1 MNKTNIY
8 SLIYRMLKFT
18 SIVFYLLLVPKIVA
32 AQKLTIA
39 TFNSEFL
46 NKSRVHIKFGKQ
58 FDIKRESKKVQNF
71 WKNEDNRTAKF
82 EEASANVAQFIKKI
96 NADLLTLTE
105 VGGKDDLKVL
115 INELEKIGVNY
126 EYWEVCDCKDNFTKQ
141 HVAILSKYPLKEVL
155 YQIEGRSIYLEEK
168 DGDSE
173 GETGI
178 SKGLKATVIV
188 NEKEIDVFV
197 LHFKSERGG
206 FDSDAKRLAQA
217 TIARRTII
225 PLLNAGR
232 NVVVTGDLNSEKR
245 SESIYRIRGFDD
257 VYEELI
263 QTGNS
268 NYFKDTNVRWTYNYR
283 GEPEQIDHILLSPK
297 IAKKADIKTHILET
311 KNKNVSDHNPVI
323 VTIKLK

>member
-1 MNKTNIY
+1 MNLTNIF
-8 SLIYRMLKFT
+8 SLICRMLKFT
-18 SIVFYLLLVPKIVA
+18 SFVFCLLLVSKISA
-32 AQKLTIA
+32 AQKITIA

-46 NKSRVHIKFGKQ
+46 NKSRVHVKFGKQ
-58 FDIKRESKKVQNF
+58 FDMKRESKKEQNF

-96 NADLLTLTE
+96 NADILTLTE
-105 VGGKDDLKVL
+105 VGNKDDLKVL
-115 INELEKIGVNY
+115 INELEKISVKY
-126 EYWEVCDCKDNFTKQ
+126 KYWEVCDCKDNFTKQ

-155 YQIEGRSIYLEEK
+155 YEIEGRSLYLEEK

-217 TIARRTII
+217 TIARRNII

-257 VYEELI
+257 IYEELI

-268 NYFKDTNVRWTYNYR
+268 NYFDDTDVRWTYNYR
-283 GEPEQIDHILLSPK
+283 GEAEQIDHILLSSK
-297 IAKKADIKTHILET
+297 IAKKADIKTRILET
-311 KNKNVSDHNPVI
+311 MNKNVSDHNPVI
-323 VTIKLK
+323 VTIKLQ

>member
-1 MNKTNIY
+1 MNLTNIF
-8 SLIYRMLKFT
+8 SLICRMLKFT
-18 SIVFYLLLVPKIVA
+18 SFVFCLLLVSKISA
-32 AQKLTIA
+32 AQKITIA

-46 NKSRVHIKFGKQ
+46 NKSRVHVKFGKQ
-58 FDIKRESKKVQNF
+58 FDMKRESKKEQNF

-96 NADLLTLTE
+96 NADILTLTE
-105 VGGKDDLKVL
+105 VGNKDDLKVL
-115 INELEKIGVNY
+115 INELEKISVKY
-126 EYWEVCDCKDNFTKQ
+126 KYWEVCDCKDNFTKQ

-155 YQIEGRSIYLEEK
+155 YEIEGRSIYLEEK

-173 GETGI
+173 GETRI
-178 SKGLKATVIV
+178 SKGLKATAIV

-257 VYEELI
+257 IYEELI

-268 NYFKDTNVRWTYNYR
+268 NYFDDTDVRWTYNYR
-283 GEPEQIDHILLSPK
+283 GEAEQIDHILLSSK
-297 IAKKADIKTHILET
+297 IAKKADIKTRILET
-311 KNKNVSDHNPVI
+311 MNKNVSDHNPVI
-323 VTIKLK
+323 VTIKLQ